1 MSNFRPLAEIENSWP
16 ACSPGAWPTAGA
28 PGGGVE
34 RRIGTPPDIGA
45 VLARTIEAEVIPRLM
60 LANEHASADMAPRNA
75 APTSEDVAEFVRLVL
90 SHDPSVG
97 AAFIE
102 TIRARGVTLDAV
114 FLQLFAPSARYLG
127 ELWKSDIYDFTEVT
141 IALLTLH
148 TYVRQLSAE
157 FGQGVRP
164 TPHAPSALLA
174 TTPAEQHTF
183 GLMILREF
191 VQRAGWNAVT
201 EHPKTAEE
209 LVNMAR
215 GASYR
220 VIGLSVSCDVPV
232 ETLATLIRTLRR
244 ATRNPDLHIM
254 VGGRFFLEHPDFIT
268 RVGANSTAQD
278 GRRAVRLLSSLLDTN
293 TMR

>member
-16 ACSPGAWPTAGA
+16 ACTPGAWPTSATRTQ
-28 PGGGVE
+28 GVE

-45 VLARTIEAEVIPRLM
+45 VLARTIEAEVIPRLL
-60 LANEHASADMAPRNA
+60 LANEHPSGDMTPDKST
-75 APTSEDVAEFVRLVL
+75 PTAEDVVEFVRLVL

-102 TIRARGVTLDAV
+102 TIRARGASLEAV

-141 IALLTLH
+141 IALLALH
-148 TYVRQLSAE
+148 TYVRKLSSDFE
-157 FGQGVRP
+157 QGIRP
-164 TPHAPSALLA
+164 APHAPSALLA

-183 GLMILREF
+183 GLAILHEF
-191 VQRAGWNAVT
+191 VQRAGWNVVT
-201 EHPKTAEE
+201 EYPKTAEQ

-215 GASYR
+215 NGPYQ
-220 VIGLSVSCDVPV
+220 VIGLSVSCDVPL
-232 ETLATLIRTLRR
+232 ETLATLIQTLRR
-244 ATRNPDLHIM
+244 ATRNPDLHVM
-254 VGGRFFLEHPDFIT
+254 VGGRFFLEHPDFT
-268 RVGANSTAQD
+268 SRVGANSTAQD

-293 TMR
+293 AMR

>member
-1 MSNFRPLAEIENSWP
+1 MSNFRPVAELENSWV
-16 ACSPGAWPTAGA
+16 ACSPGAWPTGGAEAGGA
-28 PGGGVE
+28 R
-34 RRIGTPPDIGA
+34 RRIGTPPDVGT

-60 LANEHASADMAPRNA
+60 LANEHASANIAPSDA

-97 AAFIE
+97 AAYVE
-102 TIRARGVTLDAV
+102 TLRDRGVTLDAV

-127 ELWKSDIYDFTEVT
+127 ELWKADIYDFTEVT
-141 IALLTLH
+141 IALLALH
-148 TYVRQLSAE
+148 TYVRQLSPE
-157 FGQGVRP
+157 FGRLIRP

-174 TTPAEQHTF
+174 TMPAEQHTF
-183 GLMILREF
+183 GLMLLHEF
-191 VQRAGWNAVT
+191 VQRAGWNSVT
-201 EHPKTAEE
+201 GCPKTTDE

-220 VIGLSVSCDVPV
+220 VIGLSVSCDVQV

-244 ATRNPDLHIM
+244 ATRNPDLHVM
-254 VGGRFFLEHPDFIT
+254 VGGRLFLEHPDFVT

-278 GRRAVRLLSSLLDTN
+278 GRRAARLLSSLLDTN
-293 TMR
+293 AMR